1 MDPVEKKT
9 VQVARAL
16 LSNGCVDG
24 CTSPT
29 RGFKSGYLKAKG
41 AHLAHHHSAWA
52 HTIIC
57 LIAQPLFQGSWFDLA
72 TSKIANIASRTR

>member
-16 LSNGCVDG
+16 LSNGRVDG

-29 RGFKSGYLKAKG
+29 RRFKSGYIKAKG

-52 HTIIC
+52 HIIMC
-57 LIAQPLFQGSWFDLA
+57 SIAQAVFQDSWFDLA
-72 TSKIANIASRTR
+72 TSKTANITSRTR